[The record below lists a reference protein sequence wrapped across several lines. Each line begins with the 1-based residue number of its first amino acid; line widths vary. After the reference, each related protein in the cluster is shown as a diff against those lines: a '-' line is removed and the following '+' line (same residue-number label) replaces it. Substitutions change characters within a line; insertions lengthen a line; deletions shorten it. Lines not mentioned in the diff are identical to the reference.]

1 MRDMFDEF
9 MEELRRRQAEL
20 EGKSRET
27 GADTTQDAGDHGEP
41 TAGDTSH
48 PSEGQARSA
57 GRSPNAQPEEE
68 TVTSMGS
75 DTGDEDYPS
84 GSDEEHEPQR
94 IRFGGGRG
102 SNSGGFGGSFG
113 EYPEFHV
120 SRGWLIVGALV
131 VAFFI
136 LSGLFSLS

>member
-27 GADTTQDAGDHGEP
+27 GADKTEVGEPAEPAAGD
-41 TAGDTSH
+41 ASH
-48 PSEGQARSA
+48 PTEGQAQSA
-57 GRSPNAQPEEE
+57 GRAPNAQPEEE
-68 TVTSMGS
+68 TVTSRGS